1 MHIYRCELTLLEAT
15 FFSSRE
21 ISATYHT
28 EPLLGNIA
36 LAYAF
41 GFCRSPYFNDGTIH
55 YKAHLSELNEQ
66 SLYVTPGTIVGQPRF
81 SLAYFNAQ
89 PDSYWYAMG
98 AGALVTRPDGGWT
111 ESKGKAW
118 WMRYPDGRR
127 PKVGAESRPQYGR
140 IRFLSIGNRAVCYVL
155 SRSPVV
161 VPRYLRLG
169 KFMSKARV
177 EVSEV
182 AYREEEREQVHLS
195 LLLNPADLPDDMQPS
210 VFDLINVPPTPLMRN
225 AVLNGRFY
233 RVDAQTYLPVGM
245 RFGVD
250 ALSSDE

>member
-1 MHIYRCELTLLEAT
+1 MYIYRCALTLLEAT

-41 GFCRSPYFNDGTIH
+41 GFCQSPYFNDGTIH
-55 YKAHLSELNEQ
+55 YKAHLSNLNEQ
-66 SLYVTPGTIVGQPRF
+66 GLYVTPGTIVGQPRF
-81 SLAYFNAQ
+81 TLAYFNAQ
-89 PDSYWYAMG
+89 PNSYWYAMG

-118 WMRYPDGRR
+118 WTTYPDGRR
-127 PKVGAESRPQYGR
+127 PKVGAETRPQYGR
-140 IRFLSIGNRAVCYVL
+140 IRFLSIGNRALSYVL
-155 SRSPVV
+155 SRQPIN
-161 VPRYLRLG
+161 VPRYVRLG

-182 AYREEEREQVHLS
+182 AHSEEEREQMRLS
-195 LLLNPADLPDDMQPS
+195 LLLNPADLPSGMQLS
-210 VFDLINVPPTPLMRN
+210 VYDLINVPPTPLVRN
-225 AVLNGRFY
+225 AVLSGRFY
-233 RVDAQTYLPVGM
+233 RLDAKTYLPIGM
-245 RFGVD
+245 QFGVEQ
-250 ALSSDE
+250 LP